1 MESRPSYLATLL
13 RKAYPTVQEFVIDNT
28 DDATSADIIVLCL
41 HCMMVEQGFTPL
53 ELENQAS
60 SSYTPPTGWNSLQDE
75 WIVTYTRTY
84 SPNKFRLHCAMQAT
98 TGRLF
103 VHASEQ
109 EVSTDGSVSMKAS
122 NIQVLGL
129 QLGNYAAFPQG
140 EVPVDAT
147 RSWEECLKNE
157 RTLKEMFHE
166 FVLVPLWSNAT
177 QENKVSETF
186 SDQQEYTYGA
196 TSSWNHTGLLL
207 ASVAGVAGIAYFGFW
222 YLSSRPGKTS
232 S

>member
-13 RKAYPTVQEFVIDNT
+13 RKAYPTVQEFAIDNT
-28 DDATSADIIVLCL
+28 DATSADIIVLCL
-41 HCMMVEQGFTPL
+41 HCMMVDQGFTPL
-53 ELENQAS
+53 ELENKAS
-60 SSYTPPTGWNSLQDE
+60 LYTPPNGWNSLQDE

-84 SPNKFRLHCAMQAT
+84 SPNNFRLHCAMQAM

-129 QLGNYAAFPQG
+129 QLGNYAAFSDG

-177 QENKVSETF
+177 QENKVLQPLC
-186 SDQQEYTYGA
+186 DDQEYTYST
-196 TSSWNHTGLLL
+196 TSSWNHTGFLL
-207 ASVAGVAGIAYFGFW
+207 ASSLAGVAGITYFAYW
-222 YLSSRPGKTS
+222 YLSSRPGKPS